1 MAIRL
6 RTLRQVLDSLGP
18 IAKDMMPEETAAP
31 PMTPPRSMLPGTK
44 RNLIPSLATLR
55 MVFGRDAQRIPIV
68 QLSGWILLCI
78 AAVFSYA
85 ACLAGL
91 VGRWWSDP
99 DYLHGF
105 LVPVFAAY
113 LLWSRREMVRGLQ
126 FQGSQWGLALLGI
139 CAAMRW
145 ASAYYYYELLD
156 PASLIPGLAGLV
168 LFLGGWKVLR
178 WSAPSIA
185 MLVFMIPLP
194 GFLATLMAH
203 PLQRMA
209 TIASTYMI
217 QTVGVPAVAE
227 GNVISLGDSQ
237 IGVAEACNGLRNMML
252 FIAVCSAVAFTVK
265 RPLIEKAII
274 MLSAVPIALIANL
287 VRITATAVLHSM
299 SHHDLANTTYHD
311 LAGWFMM
318 PLAVV
323 LLWVELA
330 ILRRVFVAAPTSGPL
345 RA

>member
-1 MAIRL
+1 MR
-6 RTLRQVLDSLGP
+6 
-18 IAKDMMPEETAAP
+18 EETAAP
-31 PMTPPRSMLPGTK
+31 PLTPRRSMFPSTM
-44 RNLIPSLATLR
+44 RNLIRSPATL
-55 MVFGRDAQRIPIV
+55 VTIFDRDTQRIPLV
-68 QLSGWILLCI
+68 QLSGWILLCF

-91 VGRWWSDP
+91 AGRWWSDP

-105 LVPVFAAY
+105 LVPIFAAY
-113 LLWSRREMVRGLQ
+113 LLWSRREMFRGLQ
-126 FQGSQWGLALLGI
+126 SQGSRWGLALLGI

-252 FIAVCSAVAFTVK
+252 FIAVCSALAFMMK
-265 RPLIEKAII
+265 RPLLERAII